1 MTNARLSVGN
11 SANPYVTEAMIK
23 PELRLR
29 LKMYRLIRDC
39 LDGAES
45 VKYADT
51 LYLPKPDPTNT
62 SDANTRRYQ
71 DYKNRAVFYNV
82 TSRTVDG
89 LTGQVFARDAISKIP
104 VKLRELIKDIDGK
117 GVTLKQLSKKAVA
130 ETLAFGRCGL
140 WIDYPDNKGAPM
152 TMDMEYKGDT
162 MPTVELVIASN
173 IINWKMSTNR
183 GKKKIEYLCIAK
195 NISNT
200 YYNTHNKR
208 QFTYDTTPSKDM
220 VKELVYTELYLDKQG
235 LYVIKEH
242 YALLDQNGISPNK
255 KENMSIETYLPK
267 NNNGQRLDFIPFVF
281 IGSENNDENIDR
293 PPMYDLAE
301 INIGHYR
308 NSADYE
314 ESCFIIGQPTPYFSG
329 LTTQWADTIL
339 NQQIRL
345 GSSSAVPLPIG
356 ADAGLIQA
364 NPNQLTFEA
373 MKHKE
378 EQMIALGARI
388 LQNSEVHKTATEVTI
403 EHTSEN
409 SILSSIANNVSDAFE
424 KALKYCYIFVSSSR
438 INDSMVKY
446 RLNDDFNLAKLSAD
460 ERRQVMAEWLNGAI
474 TFEEMRM
481 NLKRSGIILE
491 ETNDKQVMGEIKSKD
506 EKAIRDVHREGEV
519 MQMGTKAPTGGG
531 DGKLRMQKD
540 GTKPKEPK

>member
-1 MTNARLSVGN
+1 MTNARLAVGN

-51 LYLPKPDPTNT
+51 IYLPKPDPTNT

-89 LTGQVFARDAISKIP
+89 LTGQVFARDANSKIP
-104 VKLRELIKDIDGK
+104 VKLRPLIQDIDGK
-117 GVTLKQLSKKAVA
+117 GVSLKQLAKKAVS

-140 WIDYPDNKGAPM
+140 WVDYPDNQGVMP
-152 TMDMEYKGDT
+152 TMDMEKKGET
-162 MPTVELVIASN
+162 LPTVELIVASN

-183 GKKKIEYLCIAK
+183 GKKRIEYICLAK

-200 YYNTHNKR
+200 YYNTHNNK
-208 QFTYDTTPSKDM
+208 QFSYETNKTGED
-220 VKELVYTELYLDKQG
+220 KELMYTELYLDSKG
-235 LYVIKEH
+235 LYVIKEYYNLKNYH
-242 YALLDQNGISPNK
+242 EGIPKDK
-255 KENMSIETYLPK
+255 KSVETYYPK
-267 NNNGQRLDFIPFVF
+267 NNKGQRLDFIPFVF
-281 IGSENNDENIDR
+281 IGSENNDETIDR

-329 LTTQWADTIL
+329 LTAQWADTIL

-345 GSSSAVPLPIG
+345 GSSAAVPLPIG

-388 LQNSEVHKTATEVTI
+388 LQNSEVQKTATEVTI
-403 EHTSEN
+403 EYTSEN

-424 KALKYCYIFVSSSR
+424 KALQYCYIFVSSSP
-438 INDSMVKY
+438 ISETLVKY

-460 ERRQVMAEWLNGAI
+460 ERRQVVSEWLNGAI
-474 TFEEMRM
+474 TFEELRM

-491 ETNDKQVMGEIKSKD
+491 ETNDKEIMGEIKSKE
-506 EKAIRDVHREGEV
+506 EKSIRDVHREGEA
-519 MQMGTKAPTGGG
+519 MKANQTGRPTGGG
-531 DGKLRMQKD
+531 QGKSNDGI
-540 GTKPKEPK
+540 KPKT